1 MTTRTEFSDAA
12 LTLADRLD
20 AMPIE
25 TFVRWSSLEPG
36 GLVTLPRP
44 YYDDIAGEWIE
55 LLTPYGLG
63 RSGPDYEVVAR
74 RGWDNAA
81 LVADASWEDTI
92 HIAGTL
98 ARAQRTRGDG
108 ILEEAQ
114 KLGMLS
120 AILRRLALLA
130 DGPDGAQRFARSKDL
145 FSLADTPPAGNA

>member
-12 LTLADRLD
+12 LAMADRLD
-20 AMPIE
+20 IMPIG
-25 TFVRWSSLEPG
+25 TFVRWSTIDANG
-36 GLVTLPRP
+36 IVTLPRP
-44 YYDDIAGEWIE
+44 QYDDIAGEWIE
-55 LLTPYGLG
+55 LLTPFGLG

-74 RGWDNAA
+74 RGWDNAG
-81 LVADASWEDTI
+81 LIADASWEDAI

-145 FSLADTPPAGNA
+145 FSLADAPPVGNA

>member
-1 MTTRTEFSDAA
+1 MTRTEFCDSA
-12 LTLADRLD
+12 LALAERLD

-25 TFVRWSSLEPG
+25 TFVRWSSQDPSG
-36 GLVTLPRP
+36 QVTLPRP

-63 RSGPDYEVVAR
+63 RSGPDYEAVAR
-74 RGWDNAA
+74 RGWDNAGLIA
-81 LVADASWEDTI
+81 KATWEDTI
-92 HIAGTL
+92 HIAGSL

-114 KLGMLS
+114 KRGMLS

-130 DGPDGAQRFARSKDL
+130 DGPDGAQRFARSRDL
-145 FSLADTPPAGNA
+145 FSLADIPPAGNA